1 MRWNLIQNL
10 IILGTFFLL
19 VGFHTVLSQNTLGSY
34 GVPEEPL
41 ITPETDNQRQAEEQH
56 EEHGGDGGHH
66 HHSDNPLDWLRAS
79 VPGAYFIWNFI
90 LAKIKAQV
98 VFWFGVV

>member
-1 MRWNLIQNL
+1 
-10 IILGTFFLL
+10 
-19 VGFHTVLSQNTLGSY
+19 LGSY

-79 VPGAYFIWNFI
+79 VPGAYFI
-90 LAKIKAQV
+90 
-98 VFWFGVV
+98 